1 MSNKKKRFA
10 RKNKPSTQLG
20 GVHSGLFEKM
30 LPNIKAYI
38 LRAINSLEQRTNN
51 LKIMIEEVKGNVVAL
66 TSVLEKT
73 KMIRR
78 EDYMKEF
85 NDYEEHVR
93 GKVKKGKMVG
103 NSIISIYNCN
113 SEDSNESS

>member
-85 NDYEEHVR
+85 IQKQR
-93 GKVKKGKMVG
+93 GIVQFLKRIW
-103 NSIISIYNCN
+103 IIFMIVF
-113 SEDSNESS
+113 